1 MMPRAR
7 IATAAVLVMAIAS
20 GVWLYLL
27 WPRWYGTEVLLPV
40 TLGARTG
47 AGDVIASYPD
57 SRLRLDATNTQAA
70 NAKIET
76 VLVDVRSVGVVWDSH
91 NNPVDE
97 ASRLR
102 NRIVYLQLKPTD
114 QKSTSG
120 EPLWHAVTI
129 STTRVLDVVNLRVE
143 VSETNT
149 AAQIMVNIA
158 GGRLP
163 ITKEAAVSP
172 AAAILKVL
180 PSGRHAVVGVISGG
194 QRHYF

>member
-1 MMPRAR
+1 MMPRTR

-40 TLGARTG
+40 TLGVRNG
-47 AGDVIASYPD
+47 GGDVIASYPD
-57 SRLRLDATNTQAA
+57 SRLRLDATNTQAVDSKTE
-70 NAKIET
+70 NAQ
-76 VLVDVRSVGVVWDSH
+76 VDVRSVGVVWDSH
-91 NNPVDE
+91 NNPVE
-97 ASRLR
+97 ETSRLR

-114 QKSTSG
+114 KKSTSG

-129 STTRVLDVVNLRVE
+129 STTLVPDALNLRVE
-143 VSETNT
+143 VSDTNPS
-149 AAQIMVNIA
+149 ARIVVNIA

-163 ITKEAAVSP
+163 ITKEMAVSP

-180 PSGRHAVVGVISGG
+180 PSGRHAIVGVITGG
-194 QRHYF
+194 QRRYF